1 MEHIKQAIKGFLKN
15 AGLEDGVVQQKAM
28 EIWHE
33 VVGENVAN
41 NTSPESIEHGIL
53 TVKTKNP
60 VWRQEL
66 LFQKKEIIKKI
77 NKRLKKNTIKE
88 IRFL

>member
-1 MEHIKQAIKGFLKN
+1 MEHIEQAIKGFLKN

-28 EIWHE
+28 EVWDE

-41 NTSPESIEHGIL
+41 NTSPESIEHGVL

-66 LFQKKEIIKKI
+66 LFQKKKS
-77 NKRLKKNTIKE
+77 
-88 IRFL
+88 

>member
-1 MEHIKQAIKGFLKN
+1 MEHIEQAIKEFLKN
-15 AGLEDGVVQQKAM
+15 AGLEDGIVQQKSM
-28 EIWHE
+28 EVWDE
-33 VVGENVAN
+33 VVGEKVAK
-41 NTSPESIEHGIL
+41 NTKPESIESGIL
-53 TVKTKNP
+53 TVKTTNP

-77 NKRLKKNTIKE
+77 NKRLKKKTIKE

>member
-1 MEHIKQAIKGFLKN
+1 MEHIQKAIKIFLKN
-15 AGLEDGVVQQKAM
+15 TGLENGVAQQKAIEVWC
-28 EIWHE
+28 EI
-33 VVGENVAN
+33 VGEKVAK
-41 NTSPESIEHGIL
+41 NTNAESIEHGTL

-66 LFQKKEIIKKI
+66 LFQKKEIIKKL
-77 NKRLKKNTIKE
+77 NKKLKKNIIKE